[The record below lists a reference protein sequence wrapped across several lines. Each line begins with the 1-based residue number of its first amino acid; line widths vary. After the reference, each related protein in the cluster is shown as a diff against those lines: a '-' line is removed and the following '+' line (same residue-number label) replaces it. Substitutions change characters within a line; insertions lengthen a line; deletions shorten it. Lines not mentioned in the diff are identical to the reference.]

1 MKKNIIF
8 LFVFSTIL
16 INGFSQNAEGPVLKP
31 EIAGKYEGELKKGL
45 ANGKGTATG
54 IETYTGHFSRGLP
67 EGEGVYTFRN
77 GNVFEGE
84 FKSGMMEG
92 RGKLTIK
99 RTIGDSIVTGYWD
112 TGKYVGTKRIQPYEI
127 SNKKGSV
134 QEHISRIGEGN
145 NIEISV
151 MDPFFKLVNA
161 RIFAEGQYRQEAAY
175 GKEYFKDVTFPIFF
189 DIRYSCSNKLRT
201 GIVESTIYVKINKP
215 GNWIIT
221 LKN

>member
-8 LFVFSTIL
+8 LFVFTSIL
-16 INGFSQNAEGPVLKP
+16 INGFSQNAEGPVLKS

-54 IETYTGHFSRGLP
+54 IETYTGHFTKGLP

-77 GNVFEGE
+77 GNVYEGT
-84 FKSGMMEG
+84 FKSGMMDG

-99 RTIGDSIVTGYWD
+99 RAKGDSIAIGYWD
-112 TGKYVGTKRIQPYEI
+112 AGKYVGTKRIPPYEI
-127 SNKKGSV
+127 SNKTGSV
-134 QEHISRIGEGN
+134 QEHISNSGEGN
-145 NIEISV
+145 TIEISV
-151 MDPFFKLVNA
+151 IDPLYNYLMPRTIVDG
-161 RIFAEGQYRQEAAY
+161 EYRYEAY
-175 GKEYFKDVTFPIFF
+175 SGREYYKDAKFPILF
-189 DIRYSCSNKLRT
+189 DISYSCSNKIKT
-201 GIVESTIYVKINKP
+201 GIVYSTIRIKINKP